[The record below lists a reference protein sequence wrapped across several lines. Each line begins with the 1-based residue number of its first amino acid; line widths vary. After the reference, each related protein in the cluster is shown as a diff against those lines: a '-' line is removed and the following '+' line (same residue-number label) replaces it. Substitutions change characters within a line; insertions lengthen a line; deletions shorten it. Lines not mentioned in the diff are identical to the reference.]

1 MFGEKNS
8 SYISKRVELKIRH
21 YYLLSIY
28 KYLRLAQLGGIT
40 FLYTA
45 AEKNLHLT
53 EE

>member
-1 MFGEKNS
+1 LGKKIHP
-8 SYISKRVELKIRH
+8 YISERVELKIR
-21 YYLLSIY
+21 YYLLSVY
-28 KYLRLAQLGGIT
+28 KYLRLAQLGGMT